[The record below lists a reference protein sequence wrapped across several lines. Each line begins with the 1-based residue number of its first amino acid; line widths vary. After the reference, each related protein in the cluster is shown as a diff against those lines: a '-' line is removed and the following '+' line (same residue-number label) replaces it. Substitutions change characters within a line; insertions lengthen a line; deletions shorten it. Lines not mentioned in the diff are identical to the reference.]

1 MFNTANTVCLLLT
14 KVISN
19 GCIRQLW
26 NVSAWKCLLDK
37 KYYTKMF
44 FTYEYTVS
52 VQITTFHSKNLTVV
66 TVKKRMG
73 RKFVNNLSEGI
84 KSIITTIFNYLK
96 LKLISSNISWKK
108 ETLTLLIQWTTNLW
122 AKLKHLSR
130 KNDWSDTLT

>member
-26 NVSAWKCLLDK
+26 NVSTWKCLLDK

-44 FTYEYTVS
+44 FTYEYKVS